1 LLKPKFPFYWT
12 NSPVKINSWLKWMM
26 LVEKIT
32 TIPILEGFPKKLP
45 TQKLL
50 SVYVF
55 SRPQDEFDGKV

>member
-1 LLKPKFPFYWT
+1 
-12 NSPVKINSWLKWMM
+12 MM